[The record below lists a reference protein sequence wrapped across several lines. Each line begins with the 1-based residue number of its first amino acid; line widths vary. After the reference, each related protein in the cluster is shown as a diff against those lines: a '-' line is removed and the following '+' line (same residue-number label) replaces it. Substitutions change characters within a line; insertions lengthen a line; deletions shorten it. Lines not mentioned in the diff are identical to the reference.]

1 MLRVLEV
8 VLVPSPLLVVG
19 MVDVLHHICLL
30 LLVVLVVVVQHIV
43 QTHLDI

>member
-1 MLRVLEV
+1 MLRVLAV
-8 VLVPSPLLVVG
+8 VLVLSPLLVVG
-19 MVDVLHHICLL
+19 MVGVLHHICLL